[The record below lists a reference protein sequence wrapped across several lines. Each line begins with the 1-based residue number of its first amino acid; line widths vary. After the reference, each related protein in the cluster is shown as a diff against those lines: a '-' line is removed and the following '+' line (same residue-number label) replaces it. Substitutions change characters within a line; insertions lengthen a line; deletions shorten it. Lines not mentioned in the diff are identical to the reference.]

1 MWRPPIGSTSES
13 ACIPSAQQRAHVPVA
28 LGVTEPMPTDPTSS
42 KKNETESISPRY
54 LVAGVLFAAVALVGL
69 IIILRRFPVHPSM
82 IWAGSIFIFGSVA
95 VVLGTVRWLSRVDQH
110 LLLRSEEKIQNKDAV
125 VIGAFFTLLLLL
137 AYCIVAATAAMLFP
151 DRAGA
156 AVLLALTWALAS
168 ATVGGA
174 FGFLLG
180 HPRRLTEEKTDRAGM
195 SGLLR
200 TGLDDMVDWLV
211 KGLTTVL
218 LVQAGPILVHLDD
231 ISRGMARALVV
242 PGANDDTVRAAA
254 AFAQP
259 LIVAFTL
266 LGALATCLVT
276 RIYLTGAL
284 GRADRTTTGA
294 FSRVGLDLG
303 EVLLLVNAQRFLTSR
318 NLPPGNEV
326 LAVAK
331 ELSALTLNDLHSVQE
346 FAMWAKAK
354 SMLGEYEEALKGYE
368 KALAECDC
376 DPALLLDY
384 GVALHAADKKEAAL
398 VRLKLAYEHLA
409 RATDPETRRNV
420 YKSLTF
426 ELLHEPRN
434 FDQVIKLVDE
444 YEDNRGKTADQSSGG
459 LLVNK
464 ACALGQKFKWLAKE
478 SGLIEDVPPLPIKV
492 TIQPSLSSWAT
503 THPELRKVYE
513 QALDAVRKAVEVDP
527 TWKKHL
533 QLLLKRG
540 DSVKSDRPDIE
551 ALEVFERFDDF
562 RLLLELP
569 PFSEAT
575 KEQKVDKSAGETE
588 QKNQGDPKDDV
599 STETNKGTRGT
610 TESP

>member
-1 MWRPPIGSTSES
+1 MNTS
-13 ACIPSAQQRAHVPVA
+13 A
-28 LGVTEPMPTDPTSS
+28 PTDGTSAS
-42 KKNETESISPRY
+42 VPLGQWLRGAKAA
-54 LVAGVLFAAVALVGL
+54 LVAGGLVALIG
-69 IIILRRFPVHPSM
+69 IIYVLRNFPVHASM
-82 IWAGSIFIFGSVA
+82 IWAAAIFIFASAA
-95 VVLGTVRWLSRVDQH
+95 VVLGTMRWLRRVDAH

-137 AYCIVAATAAMLFP
+137 GYCIVAATAAMLFP

-180 HPRRLTEEKTDRAGM
+180 HPRRLTDEKADRAGV

-218 LVQAGPILVHLDD
+218 LVQAGPILDHLDK
-231 ISRGMARALVV
+231 ISKGMARALIS
-242 PGANDDTVRAAA
+242 PRTDEATVEAAA

-326 LAVAK
+326 VQVAK
-331 ELSALTLNDLHSVQE
+331 ELSALSLNDLHSVQE

-354 SMLGEYEEALKGYE
+354 SMLEKYDEALQGYE

-384 GVALHAADKKEAAL
+384 GVALHAANKKPEAL

-444 YEDNRGKTADQSSGG
+444 YEENRGKNADPSSGG

-464 ACALGQKFKWLAKE
+464 ACAWGQKFKWLAKE
-478 SGLIEDVPPLPIKV
+478 SALIGDAALEPVKVNLPEPP
-492 TIQPSLSSWAT
+492 SSWAT
-503 THPELRKVYE
+503 THPELKKAYDE
-513 QALDAVRKAVEVDP
+513 ALNAVRRAIEVDP
-527 TWKKHL
+527 TWKKYL

-569 PFSEAT
+569 AFDKAT
-575 KEQKVDKSAGETE
+575 KEQKVDQPVDTQ
-588 QKNQGDPKDDV
+588 QKNQGEAAGEV
-599 STETNKGTRGT
+599 GTETNKGTKGSA
-610 TESP
+610 ESS